1 MKKCRFYGQLFKLFH
16 CSQFI
21 ICHFSIDEPVTPRAQ
36 YDIPGKPGRP
46 VAVDADVSFISINWK
61 PPSSNGGSKITGYDV
76 ERRDILGGRWIRIS
90 TRPVPS
96 NSFTD
101 TDVTANHQY
110 EYKVRAHNAAGP
122 GVHSEPSLPISARPM
137 KAAPKL
143 DLDAMSRRV
152 RVHAGELINVKI
164 PFFGS
169 PLPTA
174 EWSKD
179 GKRVATNR

>member
-1 MKKCRFYGQLFKLFH
+1 M
-16 CSQFI
+16 
-21 ICHFSIDEPVTPRAQ
+21 
-36 YDIPGKPGRP
+36 
-46 VAVDADVSFISINWK
+46 
-61 PPSSNGGSKITGYDV
+61 